1 LVSFLFG
8 TEEKGCQL
16 GGCKEGGKKE
26 DSEGKKNF
34 GVFVFAVAISKNLG
48 FSYLYCYFL
57 LSHFLFFGNF
67 GGLFGNVAN
76 FFIYIYISL
85 SLYLSMFLGI
95 GCQSCQHFLA
105 ISGKI

>member
-1 LVSFLFG
+1 M
-8 TEEKGCQL
+8 

-34 GVFVFAVAISKNLG
+34 WGFVFFAVAISKNLG

-57 LSHFLFFGNF
+57 LFHFLFFGNF
-67 GGLFGNVAN
+67 WGLFGNVAN